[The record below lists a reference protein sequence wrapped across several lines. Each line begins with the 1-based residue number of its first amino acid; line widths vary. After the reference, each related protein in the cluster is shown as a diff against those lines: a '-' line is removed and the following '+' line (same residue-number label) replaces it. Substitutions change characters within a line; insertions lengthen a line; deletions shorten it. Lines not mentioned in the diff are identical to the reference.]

1 MCQVKKFSAL
11 LYMGRSKS
19 LGSLKPFLSHASQL
33 SCGQNPVVFTS
44 WVPLGLTTGSGCN
57 LMAVRSQVFLS
68 FLSALRL
75 TSSHWTTGI
84 FEDCDILVY
93 WYGRKYPT
101 SHYAFQVELRGWKYL
116 RKRKPCLHLIFFHW
130 NTLCYTENLNE
141 LWGFYANNQV
151 TDHGIQFLKNS
162 CSTMKVKVKS
172 CLTLWDP
179 MDTRL
184 LRPWDFLGKST
195 GVGCH
200 FLLQEIFPTQGSN
213 PGLPHWRQTLYRLS
227 HQVAP

>member
-1 MCQVKKFSAL
+1 MGVPESSQKFSAL
-11 LYMGRSKS
+11 LCLGRCKS
-19 LGSLKPFLSHASQL
+19 LGSLQSFLLFASQL
-33 SCGQNPVVFTS
+33 SGASIPSSIFTS
-44 WVPLGLTTGSGCN
+44 CLPWGSPRGV
-57 LMAVRSQVFLS
+57 AEVWAS

-84 FEDCDILVY
+84 IDNCDILVY

-101 SHYAFQVELRGWKYL
+101 SHHAFQVELRGWKHL
-116 RKRKPCLHLIFFHW
+116 RKRKLCLHLIFFHW

-151 TDHGIQFLKNS
+151 TDHGIQFLKTS

-172 CLTLWDP
+172 CPTLWDP
-179 MDTRL
+179 MDSRL

-200 FLLQEIFPTQGSN
+200 FLLQGIFPTQGSN